1 MIKANELRIGNLVY
15 PDMSSHEPITVCIKD
30 FEDTYHLKPI
40 PLTEEWLLKFGFVIT
55 VDPENAHYKKVVNN
69 DFNESFVI
77 NRKVGYEVFY
87 IGHKDCND
95 YLCFTTQIK
104 HVHQLQNLYFALT
117 NEELKI
123 EL

>member
-30 FEDTYHLKPI
+30 FEDTSHLKPI
-40 PLTEEWLLKFGFVIT
+40 PLTEEWLLKFGFGIEHHLNYSQKEVNRNGIKNVNLAIIRESYK
-55 VDPENAHYKKVVNN
+55 VDIFYYHG
-69 DFNESFVI
+69 
-77 NRKVGYEVFY
+77 GYETPMKY
-87 IGHKDCND
+87 
-95 YLCFTTQIK
+95 
-104 HVHQLQNLYFALT
+104 VHQLQNLYFALT